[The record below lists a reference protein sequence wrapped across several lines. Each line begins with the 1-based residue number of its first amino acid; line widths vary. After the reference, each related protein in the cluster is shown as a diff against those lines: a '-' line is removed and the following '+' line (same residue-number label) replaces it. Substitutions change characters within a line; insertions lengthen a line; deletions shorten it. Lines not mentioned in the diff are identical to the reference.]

1 MRAAL
6 EDRRSEAVSELGRA
20 RAMLTRWTGD
30 TDPQAV
36 GQAPDLDLDPA
47 SLRAAIDRNPT
58 VLAKDAAARQ
68 AQADVALAKADKRP
82 DWSWDVAYQRRDPM
96 FGDMVSAGVSISL
109 PLWGKSRQ
117 DPMIA
122 ARAASAGRADA
133 QREDAR
139 RALAAQ
145 LEADLA
151 DHVMHHEQWLRARDT
166 LLPLA
171 KQRAQLETAAYGAGS
186 AGLPDVLVAFSGLAD
201 AQLTTLD
208 REAAVAIDA
217 TRLTLTYG
225 NDQ

>member
-1 MRAAL
+1 
-6 EDRRSEAVSELGRA
+6 
-20 RAMLTRWTGD
+20 
-30 TDPQAV
+30 
-36 GQAPDLDLDPA
+36 
-47 SLRAAIDRNPT
+47 
-58 VLAKDAAARQ
+58 
-68 AQADVALAKADKRP
+68 
-82 DWSWDVAYQRRDPM
+82 
-96 FGDMVSAGVSISL
+96 
-109 PLWGKSRQ
+109 
-117 DPMIA
+117 MIA

-171 KQRAQLETAAYGAGS
+171 KQRADLETAGYGAGT
-186 AGLPDVLVAFSGLAD
+186 AALPDVLAAFAGLSD

-217 TRLTLTYG
+217 ARLTLTYG
-225 NDQ
+225 SDDQ